1 MLNKQITK
9 ALTPTSAPITRC
21 PESLCAIINDVYDLS
36 VLDIFSNT
44 TNNTTN
50 SNGTNNAAN
59 NNNVGT
65 NNNNAVINN
74 LYLNNYDST
83 NQ

>member
-21 PESLCAIINDVYDLS
+21 PEPLCAIINDVRDLS
-36 VLDIFSNT
+36 VSDIFSNA

-50 SNGTNNAAN
+50 SNGINNA
-59 NNNVGT
+59 
-65 NNNNAVINN
+65 IN
-74 LYLNNYDST
+74 
-83 NQ
+83 Q

>member
-21 PESLCAIINDVYDLS
+21 PEPLCAIINDVCDLS
-36 VLDIFSNT
+36 VSDIFSNT

-50 SNGTNNAAN
+50 NAIN
-59 NNNVGT
+59 NNYVGT